1 MRARTLLLVAA
12 ILLLVLGNSGCISIY
27 SIRDALLFEEE
38 EQELVYW
45 KVTPPPVE
53 EYWEASKVFPADTFS
68 ASRPFKVKDGAKWID
83 IKYDIELPSSLIGER
98 EIFNITIYFNPEVVL
113 RVRTP
118 TNEVYW
124 ERNFT
129 AAASDS
135 LKVLGPAPG
144 TWTLRIEARG
154 YGGEAVGM
162 EARDKLR
169 VVVDLYEPK

>member
-1 MRARTLLLVAA
+1 MLLVAA
-12 ILLLVLGNSGCISIY
+12 ILLLVLGNSGCISIH
-27 SIRDALLFEEE
+27 SLKDALLFEEE
-38 EQELVYW
+38 EQDVVYW

-53 EYWEASKVFPADTFS
+53 VYWEADKVIPAATYS
-68 ASRPFKVKDGAKWID
+68 ATEPFKVKDGAKWID

-98 EIFNITIYFNPEVVL
+98 EILNITIYFNPEVVL
-113 RVRTP
+113 RLRTP

-129 AAASDS
+129 STESDS
-135 LKVLGPAPG
+135 LKILGPAPG
-144 TWTLRIEARG
+144 TWTLRIEAKG
-154 YGGEAVGM
+154 FGGEAIGI